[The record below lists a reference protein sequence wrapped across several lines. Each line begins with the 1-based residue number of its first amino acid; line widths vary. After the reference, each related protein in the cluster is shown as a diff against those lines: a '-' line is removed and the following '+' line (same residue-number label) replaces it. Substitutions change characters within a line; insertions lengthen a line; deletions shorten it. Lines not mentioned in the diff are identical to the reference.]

1 MNSLSERVE
10 RRRDALRAQGLRPVQ
25 IWLPDVRK
33 PGFDDECR
41 RQARIVA
48 ASDRGDD
55 DLMQFLDDAAADLV
69 STLK

>member
-1 MNSLSERVE
+1 VNSLSERVE

-55 DLMQFLDDAAADLV
+55 DLMQFLDDAAADLF